1 MFARHRLSRRAQLVR
16 WCCPWLARPRL
27 DADGRNSR
35 RSPPPSPAVPQ
46 CWRKFRQI
54 SPMLG
59 ARAGTPLAYPSSCT
73 SVAGSRPS
81 GADARSVREGSCRCA
96 WVVSEGLKRKRLVR
110 TGARSPCAPRIGGNG
125 GLRNAERQWAPYG
138 RGFHS
143 HRGRGLAPIHAF
155 PHSHHRLASVSP
167 VRQLPF
173 AYASI
178 SRLRPM
184 VLSSQCGDELGR
196 ADSTAQQTS
205 ERNRKSAVRP
215 ASSAGSR
222 RIGNGQRGKHDPLAC
237 KVHVR
242 QARAVAAG
250 GSGTAIAVAGR
261 RCGVRA
267 LTGAIARFVRR
278 ITLICSRHRLR
289 LRLQS
294 AFVQS
299 KLLFYRRKDAETL
312 VDGAG

>member
-1 MFARHRLSRRAQLVR
+1 MRSGSGRLTDEASIRIGVGGWRRFTPFRIPTIDSLLLVRFGSFHLRMHPSLVFVR
-16 WCCPWLARPRL
+16 WCC
-27 DADGRNSR
+27 
-35 RSPPPSPAVPQ
+35 
-46 CWRKFRQI
+46 
-54 SPMLG
+54 
-59 ARAGTPLAYPSSCT
+59 
-73 SVAGSRPS
+73 
-81 GADARSVREGSCRCA
+81 
-96 WVVSEGLKRKRLVR
+96 
-110 TGARSPCAPRIGGNG
+110 
-125 GLRNAERQWAPYG
+125 LRNVGTSW
-138 RGFHS
+138 
-143 HRGRGLAPIHAF
+143 
-155 PHSHHRLASVSP
+155 
-167 VRQLPF
+167 
-173 AYASI
+173 
-178 SRLRPM
+178 
-184 VLSSQCGDELGR
+184 GR
-196 ADSTAQQTS
+196 ADSTARQTS
-205 ERNRKSAVRP
+205 ERNRKSAVRS

-250 GSGTAIAVAGR
+250 RSGTAIAVAGR

-299 KLLFYRRKDAETL
+299 KLLFYHRNDAETL